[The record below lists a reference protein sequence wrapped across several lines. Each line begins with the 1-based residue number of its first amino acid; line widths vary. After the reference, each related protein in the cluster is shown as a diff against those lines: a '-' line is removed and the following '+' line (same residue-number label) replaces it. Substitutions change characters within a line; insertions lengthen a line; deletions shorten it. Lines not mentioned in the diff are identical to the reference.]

1 MKTARNSATML
12 ALALCP
18 QADMDDGPD
27 DVCERCLVKAKA
39 AVARLAAA
47 GFKVVGREPTEAM
60 VEIGSDAVYEV
71 VDGYDFS
78 VNKMAGAEVWRAM
91 FDAAEPQE
99 KP

>member
-1 MKTARNSATML
+1 MKAREVMIAAADDKL
-12 ALALCP
+12 ADPHTPPNADTVVDAILA
-18 QADMDDGPD
+18 A
-27 DVCERCLVKAKA
+27 
-39 AVARLAAA
+39 LAAA

-99 KP
+99 KT